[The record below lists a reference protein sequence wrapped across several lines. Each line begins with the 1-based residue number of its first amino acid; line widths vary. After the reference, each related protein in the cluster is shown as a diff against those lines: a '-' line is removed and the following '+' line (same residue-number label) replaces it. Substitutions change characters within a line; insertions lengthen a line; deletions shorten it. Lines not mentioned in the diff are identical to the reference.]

1 MIKTLKNG
9 ISINYIEEGKM
20 DGDAI
25 LFLHGNGE
33 NYSIF
38 VKYVDY
44 LSNYHLIL
52 MDSRCHGGSS
62 KGELSYDLMA
72 EDAYLLLKELNIN
85 SCNVIGFSDGA
96 IIGLKLAL
104 THNIVQKLFF
114 IGGNID
120 PSGISDELM
129 NDYKKE
135 YEITRDE
142 LIGLMLNE
150 PNIKPEELKSLKSRV
165 IIVTSEHDC
174 IKREHSILINDSIPN
189 STMYVLRNID
199 HFMLNDVNRMIDIF
213 SYELGIN
220 VFYEDNQ
227 VIVVEKKSGILSQ
240 EDKTKD
246 PDLLNITKD
255 YLKWKYNKP
264 GNVYLGLISRLDRN
278 VSGLMIFAKTSKA
291 ALRLN
296 ANRPKKS
303 YLAVCYGK
311 FEKEEEELIYNLS
324 KDSDNLKAYIDDK
337 NGKLAITKYKVLSY
351 KDNLSLV
358 EVNIDTGRFHQ
369 IRFSLANINHPIYN
383 DSKYTESIKK
393 DGYDIYLDAYK
404 VEFIHPVTKEL
415 IEVSR
420 YPDKKLFNGFK
431 ELE

>member
-9 ISINYIEEGKM
+9 ININYIEKGNM

-38 VKYVDY
+38 NEYIDL

-52 MDSRCHGGSS
+52 MDSRCHGESS
-62 KGELSYDLMA
+62 KGKLSYDLMA
-72 EDAYLLLKELNIN
+72 EDAFLLLNELNIKK
-85 SCNVIGFSDGA
+85 CNVIGFSDGA
-96 IIGLKLAL
+96 IIGLKLAI

-114 IGGNID
+114 IGGNIN
-120 PSGISDELM
+120 PSGISDDLM
-129 NDYKKE
+129 NEYKKE
-135 YEITRDE
+135 YESTHDE
-142 LIGLMLNE
+142 FIGLMLNE
-150 PNIKPEELKSLKSRV
+150 PNINPEELKTVNSRV
-165 IIVTSEHDC
+165 IIVTSENDC
-174 IKREHSILINDSIPN
+174 IKREHSTLINDSIPN
-189 STMYVLRNID
+189 STMYVLDSID
-199 HFMLNDVNRMIDIF
+199 HFMLKDVNRMSEIF
-213 SYELGIN
+213 KRELELN

-240 EDKTKD
+240 EDKTKE
-246 PDLLNITKD
+246 PDILTITKD

-264 GNVYLGLISRLDRN
+264 GNVYLALISRLDRN

-303 YLAVCYGK
+303 YLAICYGK
-311 FEKEEEELIYNLS
+311 FEKNEDELIYNLS
-324 KDSDNLKAYIDDK
+324 KDSNELKAYIDDK
-337 NGKLAITKYKVLSY
+337 NGKLSITKYKVLSF

-383 DSKYTESIKK
+383 DSKYNKDIQK
-393 DGYDIYLDAYK
+393 DGYNIYLDAYK
-404 VEFIHPVTKEL
+404 IEFIHPVSKEL
-415 IEVSR
+415 ITVSR
-420 YPDKKLFNGFK
+420 YPNK
-431 ELE
+431 ELFINLKE

>member
-9 ISINYIEEGKM
+9 ISINYIEMGNM

-33 NYSIF
+33 DHSIF
-38 VKYVDY
+38 NEYIDL

-52 MDSRCHGGSS
+52 MDSRCHGESS
-62 KGELSYDLMA
+62 KGKLSYDLMA
-72 EDAYLLLKELNIN
+72 EDAYLLLNELNIN

-96 IIGLKLAL
+96 IMGLKLAI
-104 THNIVQKLFF
+104 THNVVQKLFF
-114 IGGNID
+114 IGGNIE
-120 PSGISDELM
+120 PSGIADELM
-129 NDYKKE
+129 DEYKKE
-135 YEITRDE
+135 YELTHDE
-142 LIGLMLNE
+142 FIGLMLNE
-150 PNIKPEELKSLKSRV
+150 PNITVEELKSVKSRA
-165 IIVTSEHDC
+165 IIVTSENDC
-174 IKREHSILINDSIPN
+174 IKREHSTLINNSIPN
-189 STMYVLRNID
+189 STMYVLDSID
-199 HFMLNDVNRMIDIF
+199 HFMLKDVNRMSEIF
-213 SYELGIN
+213 KRELELN

-240 EDKTKD
+240 EDKTKE
-246 PDLLNITKD
+246 PDILSITKD

-264 GNVYLGLISRLDRN
+264 GNVYLALISRLDRN

-303 YLAVCYGK
+303 YLAICYGK
-311 FEKEEEELIYNLS
+311 FEKNEDELIYNLS
-324 KDSDNLKAYIDDK
+324 KDSNELKTYIDDK
-337 NGKLAITKYKVLSY
+337 NGKLSITKYKVLSN

-383 DSKYTESIKK
+383 DSKYNENIKK

-404 VEFIHPVTKEL
+404 IEFIHPVTKEL
-415 IEVSR
+415 ITVSR
-420 YPDKKLFNGFK
+420 YPDKELFSIFK
-431 ELE
+431 E